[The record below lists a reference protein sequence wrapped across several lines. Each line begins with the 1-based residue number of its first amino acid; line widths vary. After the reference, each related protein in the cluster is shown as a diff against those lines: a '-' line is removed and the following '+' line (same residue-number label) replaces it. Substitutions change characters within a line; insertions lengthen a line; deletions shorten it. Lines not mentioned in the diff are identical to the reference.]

1 MESNPRFKAQLNISM
16 CLFRYQ
22 GLENL
27 PYLQTYLTLVH
38 KRTEKID
45 GIVCH
50 FCAQLSRY
58 KTQSNHIKF
67 NIFLSVVNK
76 ITIDY

>member
-16 CLFRYQ
+16 RLCKYQ

-38 KRTEKID
+38 KHAEKID

-50 FCAQLSRY
+50 FCAQLSRF

-67 NIFLSVVNK
+67 NIF
-76 ITIDY
+76 

>member
-22 GLENL
+22 ELENL

-45 GIVCH
+45 GIGCH

-67 NIFLSVVNK
+67 NIFFK
-76 ITIDY
+76 CRQ